1 MDLVATR
8 DEQRERERERKRE
21 KTAKSAKLET
31 WPRYSS
37 GSVLGNPLI
46 VRVYLITKYRYARRP
61 S

>member
-8 DEQRERERERKRE
+8 DERRERKKERKKE
-21 KTAKSAKLET
+21 KPVKSAKLET
-31 WPRYSS
+31 WPCYST
-37 GSVLGNPLI
+37 GYVVNPLI